1 MVTSGFPGHLNDVQ
15 QFNLMPDIGSDI
27 LPFPGEC
34 VLLGD
39 NIYPDRHPL
48 MTPYTSQKINRRN
61 VRKEN
66 AERLTGLFRNIE
78 F

>member
-34 VLLGD
+34 VLL
-39 NIYPDRHPL
+39 
-48 MTPYTSQKINRRN
+48 
-61 VRKEN
+61 
-66 AERLTGLFRNIE
+66 
-78 F
+78 